1 MLQGVLTLA
10 CGQGMPKVYP
20 VILSG
25 GSGTRLWPL
34 SRASYP
40 KQFIRFFKDQT
51 SSLLVATLR
60 RLGAEQGFAPPVVVC
75 NNDHRFLVRDEAEQA
90 GIEPAAIL
98 LEPVARNTAPAIA
111 AAALLIERTDP
122 DGVLAVMP
130 SDHAIK
136 DEKGFVAAV
145 HRAAEVAAAGKLV
158 LFGVAPTSP
167 HTGYGYIH
175 RGAPLA
181 NFDGA
186 FAVNAFTEKPNRQ
199 TAEGYLATG
208 EYYWNSGIFVLGV
221 RTFLKELRN
230 LNPSAYAAAEGA
242 LAVGKRGSRVSAL
255 GRRSLFAGAEHF
267 HRLCGD
273 GTNQPGCCAADRRG
287 LE

>member
-1 MLQGVLTLA
+1 
-10 CGQGMPKVYP
+10 
-20 VILSG
+20 
-25 GSGTRLWPL
+25 
-34 SRASYP
+34 
-40 KQFIRFFKDQT
+40 
-51 SSLLVATLR
+51 
-60 RLGAEQGFAPPVVVC
+60 
-75 NNDHRFLVRDEAEQA
+75 
-90 GIEPAAIL
+90 
-98 LEPVARNTAPAIA
+98 
-111 AAALLIERTDP
+111 
-122 DGVLAVMP
+122 MP

-136 DEKGFVAAV
+136 DEKSFAAAV
-145 HRAAEVAAAGKLV
+145 IWAAEVAAAGKLV

-221 RTFLKELRN
+221 RTFLKELN
-230 LNPSAYAAAEGA
+230 SLHPAAYAAAEGA
-242 LAVGKRGSRVSAL
+242 VAAASEDSGFLRLDAAAFSQAPSISIDYAVMERTQPRSR
-255 GRRSLFAGAEHF
+255 
-267 HRLCGD
+267 
-273 GTNQPGCCAADRRG
+273 AADRRG